1 MTSFAAAAMAAVLLG
16 AAVRPEP
23 LIVYSAPAGD
33 RPAGADAV
41 RPTDAILPS
50 GRIAAP
56 AGLSAF
62 VGTNPLG
69 MALSP
74 DGRYVIVT
82 NNDERTGGL
91 PIPNTEPPPYIG
103 YSLAVVDTQTMNLVN
118 VYRDSATFFMGLAA
132 VRDPR
137 DPSQTIVLASDAG
150 SGSVRVFS
158 LAAGGGL
165 TPQSQPIALAANAL
179 HHAFPAGIAVEPSGR
194 IAYVA
199 DNIGDSVTA
208 IDLLTRTVVRTFPV
222 GDFPFAL
229 TAGDGHLLVSCMGLG
244 SYGPLAAVQRQPV
257 FGPPAFDPD
266 RSSSV
271 QSIALS
277 GGGDIAGD
285 PAVVRMDPAPDGTQL
300 VGGAAP
306 GSIALSADGREAYVS
321 LANVDRVAVIS
332 LEGEPRVI
340 RGLDLRLYPDAPYG
354 AQPSGE
360 AVSRDGKR
368 LYVALAGLNAVAV
381 LDAQALSRYRYG
393 LIPTGWYPTALE
405 LSRDGRYLFVL
416 ATKGVDGFGML
427 QRIDLKRT
435 SLLKTTLNA
444 LRYNR
449 TPAVAKFNPVIPPLR
464 SDRRS
469 TAIDHVVYISL
480 GTQTYDA
487 VLGDIGNGS
496 ASMLVYPESV
506 TPNLHALARS
516 YALADNFYAPDP
528 DLDAAAQYA
537 TGGQATLFTEFVAG
551 VGSIRS
557 PLSGHGEDPEDYGR
571 DGYLFNSLVRA
582 GLSFRD
588 YGGLLRLS
596 GYTDGVYRLNVPALA
611 GLANNVDLEY
621 SGWNPHIDDAQRARE
636 FIADMQRYVSADTVP
651 AFAYVWIPSGPSQ
664 GGVAGADRA
673 LGRIVDFISHT
684 PHWSSTAIFVAGE
697 GVDEGTDHVNPLR
710 SYALVVS
717 PLARRGYVG
726 HAHLSVPSIVKTE
739 EEILGLQPLSLADL
753 LATDMADFFL
763 DAPVPQPYEALR

>member
-1 MTSFAAAAMAAVLLG
+1 MAAVLLG
-16 AAVRPEP
+16 AAARPEP

-41 RPTDAILPS
+41 HPTDAILPN

-69 MALSP
+69 MTLSP
-74 DGRYVIVT
+74 DGRYAIVT
-82 NNDERTGGL
+82 NDDERTGGL
-91 PIPNTEPPPYIG
+91 PIPNTEPPPFIG
-103 YSLAVVDTQTMNLVN
+103 YSLAVVDTRSMNLAN
-118 VYRDSATFFMGLAA
+118 VYRDSATFFMGVAA

-137 DPSQTIVLASDAG
+137 DPSRTIVLASDAG
-150 SGSVRVFS
+150 SGSVRVFD
-158 LAAGGGL
+158 LDADGGL
-165 TPQSQPIALAANAL
+165 TPEPQAVPLPANAL
-179 HHAFPAGIAVEPSGR
+179 HHAFPAGIAVEPNGR
-194 IAYVA
+194 MAYVA
-199 DNIGDSVTA
+199 DNIGDSVSA
-208 IDLLTRTVVRTFPV
+208 IDLLTRTVVRTFQV

-229 TAGDGHLLVSCMGLG
+229 AAGDGHLLASSMGIG
-244 SYGPLAAVQRQPV
+244 SYALLQAAQRQPV
-257 FGPPAFDPD
+257 FGPPPFDPE

-271 QSIALS
+271 TSIALS
-277 GGGDIAGD
+277 GGGDVAGD
-285 PAVVRMDPAPDGTQL
+285 PAVIRMDPPPDGTQL
-300 VGGAAP
+300 IGGAAP
-306 GSIALSADGREAYVS
+306 ASIALSTDGREAYVS

-332 LEGEPRVI
+332 LEGEPHVV
-340 RGLDLRLYPDAPYG
+340 RGLDLRLYPDAPFG

-360 AVSRDGKR
+360 ALSSDGKR

-381 LDAQALSRYRYG
+381 LDAQALTRYRYG
-393 LIPTGWYPTALE
+393 LIPTGWYPTAVE
-405 LSRDGRYLFVL
+405 LSRDGRFLFVL

-427 QRIDLKRT
+427 QRIDLKHT
-435 SLLKTTLNA
+435 SLVKTTLSA

-449 TPAVAKFNPVIPPLR
+449 TPAVAKFNAVIPPLR

-480 GTQTYDA
+480 GSQTYDA
-487 VLGDIGNGS
+487 VLGDLEGGNGTP
-496 ASMLVYPESV
+496 SMVLYPESI
-506 TPNLHALARS
+506 TPNLHALARG

-528 DLDAAAQYA
+528 DVAAAAQYA
-537 TGGQATLFTEFVAG
+537 TAGQATLFTAYVAG

-571 DGYLFNSLVRA
+571 EGYLFNSLIRA

-588 YGGLLRLS
+588 YGGLLQLS
-596 GYTDGVYRLNVPALA
+596 GYTDGFYRLNVPALA
-611 GLANNVDLEY
+611 GLSNNVDLNY

-651 AFAYVWIPSGPSQ
+651 AFSYVWIPTAPSQ
-664 GGVAGADRA
+664 GGIAGADRA
-673 LGRIVDFISHT
+673 LGKIVDFISHT
-684 PHWSSTAIFVAGE
+684 PHWSSTAIFIAGE

-717 PLARRGYVG
+717 PMARRGYVG

-753 LATDMADFFL
+753 LATDMADFFV

>member
-1 MTSFAAAAMAAVLLG
+1 MAAVLLG
-16 AAVRPEP
+16 AAARPEP

-56 AGLSAF
+56 AGQSAF

-74 DGRYVIVT
+74 DGRYAIVT

-91 PIPNTEPPPYIG
+91 PIPSTEPPPYVG

-118 VYRDSATFFMGLAA
+118 VYRDSATFFMGVAA
-132 VRDPR
+132 VADPR
-137 DPSQTIVLASDAG
+137 NPSHTIVLASDAG
-150 SGSVRVFS
+150 SGAVRVFD
-158 LAAGGGL
+158 LDAGGGL
-165 TPQSQPIALAANAL
+165 TPEVQPIVLPTNTL
-179 HHAFPAGIAVEPSGR
+179 HHAFPAGIAVDPSGR
-194 IAYVA
+194 VAYVA
-199 DNIGDSVTA
+199 DNIGDSVSE
-208 IDLLTRTVVRTFPV
+208 IDLSSRSVARTFPV

-229 TAGDGHLLVSCMGLG
+229 AAGDGHLLVSCMGLA
-244 SYGPLAAVQRQPV
+244 SYLPLQAVQHQPA
-257 FGPPAFDPD
+257 FALPAFDPD

-271 QSIALS
+271 QSIALA
-277 GGGDIAGD
+277 GGGEVAGD
-285 PAVVRMDPAPDGTQL
+285 PAAIRMDPAPDGTQL

-306 GSIALSADGREAYVS
+306 GSIVLSPDGREAYVS
-321 LANVDRVAVIS
+321 LANVDRVAVVS
-332 LEGEPRVI
+332 LEGEPHVV

-354 AQPSGE
+354 AAPSGE
-360 AVSRDGKR
+360 ALSRDGKR
-368 LYVALAGLNAVAV
+368 LYVALAGLNAIAV
-381 LDAQALSRYRYG
+381 LDARVLTRYRYG

-405 LSRDGRYLFVL
+405 LSRDGRYLFAL

-427 QRIDLKRT
+427 QRIDLKHT
-435 SLLKTTLNA
+435 SLIKTTLSA

-449 TPAVAKFNPVIPPLR
+449 TPAVAKFNAVIPPLR

-469 TAIDHVVYISL
+469 TAIDHVVYVSL
-480 GTQTYDA
+480 GTATYDA
-487 VLGDIGNGS
+487 VLGDLQDAQAAHGDGS
-496 ASMLVYPESV
+496 ASMIVYPETQ

-528 DLDAAAQYA
+528 DVDASAQYS
-537 TGGQATLFTEFVAG
+537 TGGQATLFTEYVAG

-571 DGYLFNSLVRA
+571 EGYLFNSLIRA

-588 YGGLLRLS
+588 YGALLRLS
-596 GYTDGVYRLNVPALA
+596 GYSDGVYRLNVPALA
-611 GLANNVDLEY
+611 GLSNNVDLAY
-621 SGWNPHIDDAQRARE
+621 DGWNPHVDDGQRARE
-636 FIADMQRYVSADTVP
+636 FIADMQRLVSADAVP
-651 AFAYVWIPSGPSQ
+651 AFAYVWMPTSPSQ
-664 GGVAGADRA
+664 GGMAGADRA
-673 LGRIVDFISHT
+673 LGKIVDFISHT
-684 PHWSSTAIFVAGE
+684 PHWSSTAIFIAGD
-697 GVDEGTDHVNPLR
+697 GVDEGTDHVNPFR
-710 SYALVVS
+710 SYAIVVS

-753 LATDMADFFL
+753 LATDMADFFV
-763 DAPVPQPYEALR
+763 DAPAPQPYEALR